1 MLTALID
8 PNETDVRVQGAVL
21 AQLLATYPAWHT
33 EDELVGSVLGRDAD
47 FADRD
52 DARRAVRDMV
62 AEGVLHRHGDFLL
75 PTRATVRCS
84 ELLEDD
90 VAVAGR

>member
-21 AQLLATYPAWHT
+21 SQLLAAYPAWHT
-33 EDELVGSVLGRDAD
+33 EDELVGAVLGLDAD

-84 ELLEDD
+84 ALLDD
-90 VAVAGR
+90 DAGAGGR